1 MQPLLFTTEMPQHAR
16 DKILFAAL
24 QLFTSKGFQE
34 TSILEVVETARV
46 SKTTFYNFF
55 RNKEDLLVR
64 LFEQLAEEILDEVKR
79 AVREEK
85 QATYK
90 GFAGIRR
97 YLQLCTERDSVARL
111 LLITSAGVSG
121 EIEAVRRKAH
131 ARFARLFQQTAREV
145 MPQRVSEAEIQVV
158 SKAMVG
164 AINEVVIQ
172 RVADGSEEMDID
184 HLARLLNRIVVS
196 SFTNLTE
203 GRPITLR

>member
-1 MQPLLFTTEMPQHAR
+1 MPQHAR

-55 RNKEDLLVR
+55 RNKEQLLAH

-121 EIEAVRRKAH
+121 EVEAVRRRAH
-131 ARFARLFQQTAREV
+131 ARFARLIQRTALEV
-145 MPQRVSEAEIQVV
+145 MPERVSEAEIEVV

-164 AINEVVIQ
+164 AVNEVVIQ

-196 SFTNLTE
+196 SFTNLTV
-203 GRPITLR
+203 GRPIPSK

>member
-1 MQPLLFTTEMPQHAR
+1 VQPLLFTTKMPQHAR

-121 EIEAVRRKAH
+121 EVEAVRRKAH
-131 ARFARLFQQTAREV
+131 ARFARLFQQTAQEV
-145 MPQRVSEAEIQVV
+145 MPERVSEVEIQVV

-184 HLARLLNRIVVS
+184 HLAGLLNRIVVS
-196 SFTNLTE
+196 SFTNLTA
-203 GRPITLR
+203 GLSIPSS

>member
-1 MQPLLFTTEMPQHAR
+1 VQPLLFTTKMPQHAR
-16 DKILFAAL
+16 DKILFVAL

-64 LFEQLAEEILDEVKR
+64 LFEQLAEEILDEVQR

-121 EIEAVRRKAH
+121 EVEAVRRKAH
-131 ARFARLFQQTAREV
+131 ARFARLFQQTAQEV
-145 MPQRVSEAEIQVV
+145 MPERVSEAEIQVV

-184 HLARLLNRIVVS
+184 HLAGLLNRIVVS
-196 SFTNLTE
+196 SFTNLTA
-203 GRPITLR
+203 GLSIPSS

>member
-1 MQPLLFTTEMPQHAR
+1 MQPLLFTTKMPQHAR

-34 TSILEVVETARV
+34 TSILEVVETAHV

-55 RNKEDLLVR
+55 RNKEELLVR

-97 YLQLCTERDSVARL
+97 YIQLCTERDSVARL

-121 EIEAVRRKAH
+121 EVEAVRRKAH

-145 MPQRVSEAEIQVV
+145 MPERVSEVEIQVV

-196 SFTNLTE
+196 SFTNLTV
-203 GRPITLR
+203 GRPISLR

>member
-1 MQPLLFTTEMPQHAR
+1 MPQHAR

-55 RNKEDLLVR
+55 RNKEELLVR

-111 LLITSAGVSG
+111 LLITAAGVSG
-121 EIEAVRRKAH
+121 EVEAVRRKAH
-131 ARFARLFQQTAREV
+131 ARFARLIQRTALEV
-145 MPQRVSEAEIQVV
+145 MPEKVSEAEIEVV

-164 AINEVVIQ
+164 AVNEVVIQ

-196 SFTNLTE
+196 SFTNLTV
-203 GRPITLR
+203 GRPTPSK

>member
-1 MQPLLFTTEMPQHAR
+1 MQPLLFTTKMPQHAR

-34 TSILEVVETARV
+34 SSILEVVETARV

-64 LFEQLAEEILDEVKR
+64 LFEQLAEEILDEVQR

-121 EIEAVRRKAH
+121 EVEAVRRKAH
-131 ARFARLFQQTAREV
+131 ARFARLFQQTAQEV
-145 MPQRVSEAEIQVV
+145 MPERVSEAEIQVV

-196 SFTNLTE
+196 SFTNLTA
-203 GRPITLR
+203 GLSIPSS